1 MGIYGNFMETH
12 IIWGK
17 SGRGMDIVW
26 EMNWN
31 KWGNDGPWANIG
43 TLEKRW
49 VSMGNSLREDYGKNT
64 WEANDPQAVPSGK
77 RLHNYGK
84 SPFFYGKIHYFYG
97 HFPYIFVC
105 LPGRVPSGPKRW
117 ETPSQQDTLE
127 ITGMRASPIHIHFG
141 LEDSPGASLFQL
153 FGLRARSS

>member
-1 MGIYGNFMETH
+1 MGEIWERDGYCLGNE
-12 IIWGK
+12 
-17 SGRGMDIVW
+17 
-26 EMNWN
+26 
-31 KWGNDGPWANIG
+31 
-43 TLEKRW
+43 LEQMGKRW
-49 VSMGNSLREDYGKNT
+49 AMGKYWDFGEKMGKYGQFIAGRLWKNT
-64 WEANDPQAVPSGK
+64 WEANDRQAVPSGK

-141 LEDSPGASLFQL
+141 LEDSKGASLFQL
-153 FGLRARSS
+153 YGLRARSS